1 MLQELL
7 RLVSSGGVHSLR
19 QLAQRLGVS
28 QPLVESILDELV
40 RRGYLRP
47 MDRSSHD
54 VCDSCPTASNCS
66 SCHSAR
72 VWALTEA
79 GVRIAQSQSP

>member
-7 RLVSSGGVHSLR
+7 RLVYSDGVRDLR
-19 QLAQRLGVS
+19 QLAQQLGVS
-28 QPLVESILDELV
+28 QLLVESMLDELV
-40 RRGYLRP
+40 RRGYVRP

-54 VCDSCPTASNCS
+54 VCASCPTASNCS

-79 GVRIAQSQSP
+79 GMRIAQSQAH

>member
-7 RLVSSGGVHSLR
+7 RLVFSGGVRNVR
-19 QLAQRLGVS
+19 QLAQQLGVS
-28 QPLVESILDELV
+28 QPLVESMVDELV

-47 MDRSSHD
+47 VDLSCD
-54 VCDSCPTASNCS
+54 GVCDGCPTASKVN

-72 VWALTEA
+72 VWALTGA
-79 GVRIAQSQSP
+79 GIRIAQSQTR